1 MTAKS
6 LYNDDSNVEQE
17 RDFTISIL
25 SENSVGMLHAITIIF
40 TRRKVNIES
49 INASD
54 SEVAGV
60 YRYTIVL
67 RTKRSIAEKV
77 LKQIEKLVDVL
88 AAFLY
93 EQDQVHYEEL
103 ALYKVSK
110 KLIAE
115 NPEIEQI
122 VKNYNVKILPT
133 EPEYEFTVY
142 EKTGHKT
149 EIINLFKELDVFGV
163 SEFVKSARIAIS
175 KSKRETMTLIKYL
188 EELDH
193 NLIDN

>member
-1 MTAKS
+1 MSSKS
-6 LYNDDSNVEQE
+6 IYSDNSNVEEE

-25 SENSVGMLHAITIIF
+25 SENSVGMLHAVTIIF

-54 SEVAGV
+54 SEVPGV

-67 RTKRSIAEKV
+67 RTKRSTAEKV
-77 LKQIEKLVDVL
+77 VKQIEKLVDVL

-103 ALYKVSK
+103 ALYKISK
-110 KLIAE
+110 KVIEA
-115 NPEIEQI
+115 NPEINNI
-122 VKNYNVKILPT
+122 IKNNRAEILPT
-133 EPEYEFTVY
+133 EPEYEFTIY
-142 EKTGHKT
+142 EKTGHKL
-149 EIINLFKELDVFGV
+149 EILKLFKELEPFGV

-175 KSKRETMTLIKYL
+175 KSKRETSTLIKQL
-188 EELDH
+188 EELDY
-193 NLIDN
+193 NLVGN